1 MILYHGSN
9 MEIDTIDLNRGRR
22 GKDFGQGFY
31 LTAVKTDAAAM
42 AQTAVQ
48 RDMCGVPTLNVY
60 CFDERVMTSGVLKV
74 KVFEGYSIE
83 WARFVNANRSNRSE
97 QPVHDYDIVYGPI
110 ADDRIGLQM
119 WRMAQGYIDEERFA
133 KEIEY
138 IRPTFQYFIGTE
150 KALQYLTKQQVPNT

>member
-9 MEIDTIDLNRGRR
+9 MKIDAIDLKKGRC

-31 LTAVKTDAAAM
+31 LTAVKTDAASM

-48 RDMCGVPTLNVY
+48 REQCGVPTLNTY
-60 CFDERVMTSGVLKV
+60 FFDESALTNGELKV
-74 KVFEGYSIE
+74 KVFDGYSIE
-83 WARFVNANRSNRSE
+83 WARFVNANRGNRSNL
-97 QPVHDYDIVYGPI
+97 PVHDYDIVYGPI

-150 KALQYLTKQQVPNT
+150 KALKYLKKYE